1 MELMISYK
9 NNKYIVQDKTHQR
22 QIYTIK
28 KKGFGAGRYVLIDPS
43 NYLLYSLTQIMTER
57 KPVFIVSHN
66 DVSIMQ
72 LNCKSLFLD
81 PTINVEGKDIN
92 GNIIKYDIASKDHR
106 NFELL
111 KDGVKVGYIKTN
123 STVNQELQYDLEI
136 EDSMF
141 DDYVP
146 LFALAV
152 DLTFG
157 EINKELSS

>member
-111 KDGVKVGYIKTN
+111 KDGVKIGYIKTN

>member
-9 NNKYIVQDKTHQR
+9 NNKYIVQDKTYQR